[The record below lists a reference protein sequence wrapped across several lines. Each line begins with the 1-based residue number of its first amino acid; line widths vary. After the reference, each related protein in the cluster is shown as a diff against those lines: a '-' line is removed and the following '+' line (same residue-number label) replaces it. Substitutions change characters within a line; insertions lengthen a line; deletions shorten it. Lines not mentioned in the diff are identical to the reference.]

1 MPYRSAMMIVADES
15 FRGSLL
21 SQDAVGGNTEI
32 SCLHITFSI
41 QDNNGFT
48 PWLPHELQAMY
59 KGRFLL
65 QAPTQ
70 GGTLNEKK
78 AVRVSP
84 RQCNTSDTLQPDMSK
99 PSGPVA
105 SSKEWYNL
113 ELRPYCAQC

>member
-1 MPYRSAMMIVADES
+1 MIVVDES

-41 QDNNGFT
+41 QDNGFT
-48 PWLPHELQAMY
+48 PWLLHELQAMY

-78 AVRVSP
+78 SGSRQPEAVQYERHSAAKHKQAQRPGCEFQRV
-84 RQCNTSDTLQPDMSK
+84 
-99 PSGPVA
+99 V
-105 SSKEWYNL
+105 
-113 ELRPYCAQC
+113 